1 MPGQQNDFADD
12 FLRLFQGKSVPL
24 TPNKQRNIMK
34 LSQSS
39 LSQIEKVIE
48 KAIAK
53 YRGCEETIVTD
64 IHLQAHPESGE
75 LLIFDDDDVQ
85 LAATT
90 VDEWTNYDGD
100 DFYTDA
106 ERVLSTLLTNM
117 KTAGDLDK
125 LALMKPYSFVLVDE
139 DKETIAEL
147 LLMDDDTLL
156 LNDELLKGLD
166 EELNTFL
173 EDLLKK

>member
-1 MPGQQNDFADD
+1 
-12 FLRLFQGKSVPL
+12 
-24 TPNKQRNIMK
+24 MK

-39 LSQIEKVIE
+39 LSQIEKAIGQ
-48 KAIAK
+48 AIAK
-53 YRGCEETIVTD
+53 YRCCEETIVTD

-75 LLIFDDDDVQ
+75 LLIFDDDDI
-85 LAATT
+85 LLGNTT
-90 VDEWTNYDGD
+90 IDEWTNYEGD
-100 DFYTDA
+100 DFYTDV
-106 ERVLSTLLTNM
+106 ERILSTLLNNM

-125 LALMKPYSFVLVDE
+125 LALMKPD

-166 EELNTFL
+166 EELDSFL
-173 EDLLKK
+173 KDLLEK

>member
-1 MPGQQNDFADD
+1 
-12 FLRLFQGKSVPL
+12 
-24 TPNKQRNIMK
+24 MK

-39 LSQIEKVIE
+39 LSQIEKAIGQ
-48 KAIAK
+48 AIAK
-53 YRGCEETIVTD
+53 YRCCEETIVTD

-75 LLIFDDDDVQ
+75 LLIFDDDDI
-85 LAATT
+85 LLGNTT
-90 VDEWTNYDGD
+90 IDEWTNYEGD
-100 DFYTDA
+100 DFYTDV
-106 ERVLSTLLTNM
+106 ERILSTLLNNM

-125 LALMKPYSFVLVDE
+125 LALMKPHSFVLVDD

-166 EELNTFL
+166 EELDSFL
-173 EDLLKK
+173 KDLLEK